1 MNLTIELIAGCLECA
16 AIIGESCVDAD
27 GHKTS
32 PHDVRVRMAG
42 RKGET
47 HPEPTSRKESASV
60 EVVVKSARPV
70 ECTAEDY
77 GRG

>member
-1 MNLTIELIAGCLECA
+1 MTIELTAGCLECA

-27 GHKTS
+27 GCKTS

-42 RKGET
+42 RKGEAR
-47 HPEPTSRKESASV
+47 PEPTSRKESVSV
-60 EVVVKSARPV
+60 EVAVKSARPI